1 MKSQSHINLSKKVRT
16 LVFTALLFLSISS
29 NAQQGTATDFTLPAF
44 GTGQSIHLFSYLNSG
59 KVVIIDFFEY
69 QCGPCWSYHK
79 YHILN
84 QFYAQHGPNGDNTAM
99 VIQICTFSDA
109 DSSKLMG
116 QNGGNWNWLA
126 SVDYPT
132 IILPNTQIKN
142 TILNGYGAWGTPT
155 IVKICPNKNYWES
168 YPLTSDGSAPAAD
181 YTLTGLNTWKSNT
194 CGVTSIESH
203 ITQNDIKIY
212 PNPANQ
218 MMTINGLENLKYNF
232 KLINIVGQTVINI
245 QNNTSK
251 MIDVSNLTEGIYF
264 ATFEINNQIITKKIF
279 IKH

>member
-1 MKSQSHINLSKKVRT
+1 MKSHKLISKKMK
-16 LVFTALLFLSISS
+16 ALLISIMLFLSIGSS
-29 NAQQGTATDFTLPAF
+29 AQQGTAVDFTLPAF
-44 GTGQSIHLFSYLNSG
+44 GTGQNIHLFSYLNSG

-69 QCGPCWSYHK
+69 ECGPCWSYHK

-99 VIQICTFSDA
+99 VIQVCTFSDA

-126 SVDYPT
+126 SIDYPT
-132 IILPNTQIKN
+132 IILPNTQIKK

-168 YPLTSDGSAPAAD
+168 YPLTPNGSAPSTD
-181 YTLTGLNTWKSNT
+181 YSLIGLNNWKSNT
-194 CGVTSIESH
+194 CGVTSIESQ
-203 ITQNDIKIY
+203 IIQNNIKVY

-218 MMTINGLENLKYNF
+218 MMTINGLDNINYNF
-232 KLINIVGQTVINI
+232 KLINIVGQTMIDI
-245 QNNTSK
+245 QNNASNV
-251 MIDVSNLTEGIYF
+251 IDTSNLAEGIYF
-264 ATFEINNQIITKKIF
+264 ASFEINNRIITKKIF

>member
-1 MKSQSHINLSKKVRT
+1 MKQHTHTIIKKKIRI
-16 LVFTALLFLSISS
+16 LFLSTLLLLNIGSF
-29 NAQQGTATDFTLPAF
+29 AQQGTAIDFTLPAF

-79 YHILN
+79 YHLLN

-99 VIQICTFSDA
+99 VLQVCTFSDA

-126 SVDYPT
+126 NVDYPT
-132 IILPNTQIKN
+132 IILPNTAIKN

-155 IVKICPNKNYWES
+155 IVKICPNKSYWES
-168 YPLTSDGSAPAAD
+168 YPLTSNGSAPSAD
-181 YTLTGLNTWKSNT
+181 YSLAGLNTWKSTT
-194 CGVTSIESH
+194 CGVTYIKPQS
-203 ITQNDIKIY
+203 TQYDINIY
-212 PNPANQ
+212 PNPVNQ
-218 MMTINGLENLKYNF
+218 KMTINGLENTKYNF
-232 KLINIVGQTVINI
+232 KLINIVGQSVINVN
-245 QNNTSK
+245 NNTSK
-251 MIDVSNLTEGIYF
+251 IIDVSNLAEGVYF
-264 ATFEINNQIITKKIF
+264 ASFEIGDRIITKKVF